1 MNVYGNANQK
11 RQAARNMLSKKGSE
25 ETLHKQTNNMNNMIS
40 RKPLEQRYRSHA
52 RGSEQP
58 SVITKNPSKP
68 TLELPSIHGKN
79 DSISR
84 NEAGPILTSNR
95 SKKNLSLVHGQ
106 PSPVGNYNQNM
117 PHI

>member
-1 MNVYGNANQK
+1 
-11 RQAARNMLSKKGSE
+11 
-25 ETLHKQTNNMNNMIS
+25 MIS
-40 RKPLEQRYRSHA
+40 RKPLEQRYRSNA
-52 RGSEQP
+52 RGSELPQP
-58 SVITKNPSKP
+58 SIITKNPSKP

-84 NEAGPILTSNR
+84 NDNNGPILTSNR